1 MLFYKIWNSIN
12 QSNRYKMISAQ
23 PVFKNS
29 KFTCLSNGD
38 KTSYLSYK
46 LQNYFHSKNNFCADA
61 NGISTKIYSH
71 NVCIQD
77 FYYDVLELF
86 ESSCYKLVDCKS
98 FVGKPIRIN
107 DSLKRLLKH
116 RDLENGFKSCFEEF
130 VAPIFSK
137 LKSETDAKK
146 QLEIDR
152 VAEHKQLLE
161 KQQQMSFEQKNAEK
175 DKELKILNFKA
186 SVLALGAEWE
196 EEENSQ

>member
-1 MLFYKIWNSIN
+1 
-12 QSNRYKMISAQ
+12 MISAH

-38 KTSYLSYK
+38 KTIYLSYK

-71 NVCIQD
+71 NVCVQD
-77 FYYDVLELF
+77 FYYHVLELF

-116 RDLENGFKSCFEEF
+116 RDLENAFKSCFEEF

-161 KQQQMSFEQKNAEK
+161 KQQQMLFEQKNAEK

-196 EEENSQ
+196 EEEDSQIIFEQ